1 MLTYVQRYPYYAG
14 RWIYNGYAHAF
25 AYLDQNVVF
34 IDSLDEI
41 NTKEKY
47 RLLCAE
53 MMLNENTIDKM
64 KNSYSTY
71 LFVQP
76 NEFPEPWGKHTA
88 YLTSIPDHLID
99 KVNSLSNVFKWTFLS
114 ETKHHFKWSNTIS
127 LPLAFDNI
135 NYLVR
140 TDDDYQYDICFVGHS
155 VDNGLSEKVPIM
167 NSVLGAFME
176 SGLKCAFSVGQNI
189 SHELEN
195 EVIIK
200 SKVSLNIHDA
210 YQRVLGYD
218 SNERTFK
225 SLGINGLLVC
235 DEVNQVKSL
244 FPDIYLSN
252 DPQKLIEKTKEYCS
266 MNSQQLRSIKK
277 ANIDFV
283 ESNHTY
289 IKRVEKLLNIT
300 K

>member
-1 MLTYVQRYPYYAG
+1 MLTYIQRHPSHAG
-14 RWIYNGYAHAF
+14 KWIYNGYAHAF

-34 IDSLDEI
+34 IDKLDEI

-53 MMLNENTIDKM
+53 MMLNENTINKM
-64 KNSYSTY
+64 QNSYSTY
-71 LFVQP
+71 LYVQP
-76 NEFPEPWGKHTA
+76 NEFPEPWGKHSA
-88 YLTSIPDHLID
+88 YSTSIPDNLID
-99 KVNSLSNVFKWTFLS
+99 KVNSLSNVFKWTFSS

-167 NSVLGAFME
+167 NSVLDAFMK

-210 YQRVLGYD
+210 YQRILGYD

-244 FPDIYLSN
+244 FPDVYLSN

-266 MNSQQLRSIKK
+266 MNPDQLRQIKK
-277 ANIDFV
+277 QNIDFV

-289 IKRVEKLLNIT
+289 INRVQKLLSIT

>member
-1 MLTYVQRYPYYAG
+1 MLTYIQRYPSHAG
-14 RWIYNGYAHAF
+14 KWIYNGYAHAF

-34 IDSLDEI
+34 IDKLDEI

-53 MMLNENTIDKM
+53 MMLNENTINKM
-64 KNSYSTY
+64 QNSYSTY
-71 LFVQP
+71 LYVQP
-76 NEFPEPWGKHTA
+76 NEFPEPWGKHSA
-88 YLTSIPDHLID
+88 YSTSIPDNLID
-99 KVNSLSNVFKWTFLS
+99 KVNSLSNVFKWTFSS

-167 NSVLGAFME
+167 NSVLDAFMK

-210 YQRVLGYD
+210 YQRILGYD

-244 FPDIYLSN
+244 FPDVYLSN

-266 MNSQQLRSIKK
+266 MNPDQLREVKK
-277 ANIDFV
+277 RNIDFV

-289 IKRVEKLLNIT
+289 INRVQKLLSIT

>member
-1 MLTYVQRYPYYAG
+1 MLTYIQRHPSHAG
-14 RWIYNGYAHAF
+14 KWIYNGYAHAF

-34 IDSLDEI
+34 IDKLDEI

-53 MMLNENTIDKM
+53 MMLNENTINKM
-64 KNSYSTY
+64 QNSYSTY
-71 LFVQP
+71 LYVQP
-76 NEFPEPWGKHTA
+76 NEFPEPWGKHSA
-88 YLTSIPDHLID
+88 YSTSIPDNLID
-99 KVNSLSNVFKWTFLS
+99 KVNSLSNVFKWTFSS

-167 NSVLGAFME
+167 NSVLDAFMK

-210 YQRVLGYD
+210 YQRILGYD

-244 FPDIYLSN
+244 FPDVYLSN

-266 MNSQQLRSIKK
+266 MNPDRLRQIKK
-277 ANIDFV
+277 QNIDFV

-289 IKRVEKLLNIT
+289 INRVQKLLSIT